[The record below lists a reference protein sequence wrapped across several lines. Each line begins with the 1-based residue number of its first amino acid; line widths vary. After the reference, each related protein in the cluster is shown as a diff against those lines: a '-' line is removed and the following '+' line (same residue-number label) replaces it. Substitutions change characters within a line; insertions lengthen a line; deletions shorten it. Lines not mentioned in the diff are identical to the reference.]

1 MHVHHCVL
9 EPHNLSRFTELER
22 NFSSGQSYFD
32 LDNTF
37 KVDTLPAEPQGKPKN
52 TGVCSLSLLQG
63 IFPTQESNWGLW
75 LCRQILYLLSY
86 QGSPKLILEHAK
98 TFGDVRMK

>member
-37 KVDTLPAEPQGKPKN
+37 KVDTYQ
-52 TGVCSLSLLQG
+52 LSHKGSPRIPECVAYTFSKG

-75 LCRQILYLLSY
+75 LCRQILY
-86 QGSPKLILEHAK
+86 
-98 TFGDVRMK
+98 